1 MHPESS
7 TRMPGVRLLPDSDP
21 PRIFSSHGCCP
32 LNDGRA
38 HDAFSVW
45 LVLVHNGDTTSAV
58 REAARMLGMD
68 HNREQAEPETERT
81 EAGPSAKAA
90 PDAWPEIQP
99 IPETLYPVEP
109 FDVALLPES
118 LRGWIDD
125 GAERMQCPP
134 DFPAVGAMVA
144 LSSVIGRKCVV
155 KPKRFDDWEVVPNLW
170 GAVVG
175 RPGIMKSPAL
185 SFALNPLD
193 RLQVGARDAF
203 RVESSQHEN
212 AEVIRDMQAKA
223 AKDKA
228 QKLVKGG
235 KIAEAQDELRSIGFD
250 DDPAPILR
258 RYKVTDTT
266 VEALG
271 EILIENPWGVLAYRD
286 ELYGLLRGLDKE
298 GQEGS
303 RAFYLQGYDG
313 NQGYTFDRIMRGRNL
328 HIDAVCVSML
338 GGIQPGKLK
347 AFIREAVTEGSG
359 DDGLLQRFSMMVWPD
374 PSREWRNVDRWPDT
388 AAKTRA
394 FEVFERL
401 DRIEP
406 ETDPGTGSG
415 VSLVFCLSAAAQELF
430 DHWRSTDLEP
440 RLRDGSM
447 HPALE
452 SHLAK
457 YRKLVPAVAL
467 VCALAEGE
475 DSVSEASMLMSLAW
489 AEYLESHARRVY
501 GAGTGPDVDGA
512 KALLGKIR
520 ARALGDGFK
529 ASDIYLKGWSG
540 LSSVQAT
547 RDALRIL
554 CDLGYLLSV
563 ATKPGPAGGRPSE
576 SYRIN
581 PAVFAEV

>member
-1 MHPESS
+1 M
-7 TRMPGVRLLPDSDP
+7 
-21 PRIFSSHGCCP
+21 I
-32 LNDGRA
+32 DG
-38 HDAFSVW
+38 
-45 LVLVHNGDTTSAV
+45 
-58 REAARMLGMD
+58 ARGKGYG
-68 HNREQAEPETERT
+68 RT
-81 EAGPSAKAA
+81 EAPEGDPGEN
-90 PDAWPEIQP
+90 AWPDPQS

-109 FDVALLPES
+109 FDMALLPES
-118 LRGWIDD
+118 LRGWIAD

-155 KPKRFDDWEVVPNLW
+155 RPKRFDDWEVVPNLW
-170 GAVVG
+170 GGVVG

-203 RVESSQHEN
+203 KAASSQYEN
-212 AEVIRDMQAKA
+212 SELIRDMQAKA
-223 AKDKA
+223 AKDRA
-228 QKLVKGG
+228 QKLIKSG
-235 KIAEAQDELRSIGFD
+235 KIGEAEDAIRAIGIEDDE
-250 DDPAPILR
+250 APTLR

-328 HIDAVCVSML
+328 HIDAVCIAML

-347 AFIREAVTEGSG
+347 SFIREAVTEGSG
-359 DDGLLQRFSMMVWPD
+359 DDGLLQRFSMLVWPD
-374 PSREWRNVDRWPDT
+374 PSRDWKNVDRWPDT

-394 FEVFERL
+394 FGVFERL

-406 ETDPGTGSG
+406 DTDPSTGAG
-415 VSLVFCLSAAAQELF
+415 VSLVFCLSGAAQSLF
-430 DHWRSTDLEP
+430 DDWRATTLEP

-475 DSVSEASMLMSLAW
+475 DTVSEKSMLLSLAW
-489 AEYLESHARRVY
+489 AEYLESHARRIY

-512 KALLGKIR
+512 KALLTKIR
-520 ARALGDGFK
+520 ARALCDGFK

-554 CDLGYLLSV
+554 CDLGYLRMV
-563 ATKPGPAGGRPSE
+563 ATKPGPSGGRPSE
-576 SYRIN
+576 AYQIN